1 MLTAGAAPHDTN
13 SRIAGSGLARFR
25 NDPLGYRPPAMSDS
39 SLPAHATS
47 ATPDVHPRV
56 RWAAAYA
63 WRLLLIAALA
73 YGALWLVGELLL
85 VVIPVAVALLLA
97 RALLGPTTWLERRG
111 LPPALAAIV
120 ALLGFIIVF
129 SALVG
134 AVGASVANEFGE
146 LGPTLSQGVDD
157 IETWLVED
165 SPFDLDQQR
174 LDELR
179 SQAAD
184 RLSGVASSASGV
196 FAASALVAFEVV
208 AGGLLS
214 LVITFFVL
222 KDRDMMRRLF
232 LRMAPE
238 RRRPD
243 AHALGVRAWAT
254 LGGYLRGVALL
265 GIVEATVI
273 GGAVWIVGGNLA
285 GAVVVVTLLGA
296 FVPIV
301 GAIVAGVIA
310 VLVTLVTAGLTPA
323 LIVAAVAL
331 VVQQLDNELLAPWIY
346 GKSLALHPLVIL
358 LGITAGTTLFG
369 FVGALLAVPVLAVTL
384 NVIDEARNPTIERGG
399 VEATGVDPPTA
410 T

>member
-1 MLTAGAAPHDTN
+1 
-13 SRIAGSGLARFR
+13 
-25 NDPLGYRPPAMSDS
+25 
-39 SLPAHATS
+39 
-47 ATPDVHPRV
+47 V
-56 RWAAAYA
+56 RWAASYA

-73 YGALWLVGELLL
+73 YGTLWLIGELLL
-85 VVIPVAVALLLA
+85 VVIPIAVALLLA
-97 RALLGPTTWLERRG
+97 RALLGPTRWLERRG
-111 LPPALAAIV
+111 LPPALAALV
-120 ALLGFIIVF
+120 AVLGFVLVI
-129 SALVG
+129 SALIG
-134 AVGASVANEFGE
+134 TVGASVANEFDD
-146 LGPTLSQGVDD
+146 LGPTLSQGIDD
-157 IETWLVED
+157 IEVWLVED

-179 SQAAD
+179 SQAGD
-184 RLSGVASSASGV
+184 RLSGLASSASGA
-196 FAASALVAFEVV
+196 FAASTVVAFEVV
-208 AGGLLS
+208 AGGFLS

-232 LRMAPE
+232 VRLAP
-238 RRRPD
+238 RSKRPD
-243 AHALGVRAWAT
+243 VHALGVRAWAT

-265 GIVEATVI
+265 GITEAIVI

-285 GAVVVVTLLGA
+285 GAVVVVTLIGA

-301 GAIVAGVIA
+301 GAVVAGVVA

-369 FVGALLAVPVLAVTL
+369 FIGALLAVPVLAVTL
-384 NVIDEARNPTIERGG
+384 NVIDEARNPTIERQDGD
-399 VEATGVDPPTA
+399 TGESPVDRQRAPDDPEP
-410 T
+410 